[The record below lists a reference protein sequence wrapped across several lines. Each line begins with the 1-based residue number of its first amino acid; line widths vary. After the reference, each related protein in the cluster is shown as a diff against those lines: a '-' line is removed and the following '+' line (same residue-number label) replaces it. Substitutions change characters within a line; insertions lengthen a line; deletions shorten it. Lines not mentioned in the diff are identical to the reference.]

1 MFIVLMD
8 VSDLFDEEKKVDPF
22 EKEDEIQSAIESA
35 VPSPQPG
42 RTDTSSATI
51 NHNQKDLSST
61 VKPPFCPLLKPLE
74 KSYTLSPCNKPLS
87 DDLAIDFWQ
96 TALCVVPKVCCWHR
110 TNLTKSIYMHP
121 CNPA

>member
-74 KSYTLSPCNKPLS
+74 YLSQDLPLISLAEKVSGGQLKSSNPTMLIGLHTCGDLGFTTLC
-87 DDLAIDFWQ
+87 Q
-96 TALCVVPKVCCWHR
+96 H
-110 TNLTKSIYMHP
+110 
-121 CNPA
+121 